1 MKDFNDNLEIE
12 GDLRD
17 EYDAIQEAEKKTVL
31 LSQLVSD
38 LIDKV
43 WTDID
48 AEIRDEEDFN
58 DWCIDQEKD

>member
-17 EYDAIQEAEKKTVL
+17 EYDAIQEAEEAKDTIDLTDIVA
-31 LSQLVSD
+31 D
-38 LIDKV
+38 LIK
-43 WTDID
+43 
-48 AEIRDEEDFN
+48 EIRDKEEFN